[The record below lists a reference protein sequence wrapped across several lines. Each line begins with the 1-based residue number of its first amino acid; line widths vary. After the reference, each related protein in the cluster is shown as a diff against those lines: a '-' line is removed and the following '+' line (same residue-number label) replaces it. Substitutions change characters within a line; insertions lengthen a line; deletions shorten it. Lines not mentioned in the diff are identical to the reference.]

1 MPGGALGDLLGDRLA
16 AVGKAQSS
24 LDLQY
29 TVKEQDMNAD
39 YGEGFDPQQAPRLL
53 RRIGGQAQ
61 RVFDGP
67 PWLMSVLRAAV
78 FLVGYGAI
86 WLLVRGQH
94 PYRGPNTAVM
104 AVVFIAVIIA
114 TVATVK
120 SLRPPSAGW
129 AQKQKDVRAA
139 ALPAYLG
146 TGLLIGALDHA
157 GADRWLVYGVLPAT
171 APLLVVACAWA
182 AAAAARGEW
191 LDYGLCVG
199 LAAAA
204 AIGAFFGPA
213 GVWAVTGIGCA
224 VVVLGHAAARE
235 MVRHRG
241 IAPA

>member
-1 MPGGALGDLLGDRLA
+1 MD
-16 AVGKAQSS
+16 
-24 LDLQY
+24 
-29 TVKEQDMNAD
+29 AD
-39 YGEGFDPQQAPRLL
+39 YGEGSGPQQAPRLL
-53 RRIGGQAQ
+53 TRIGRLAQ
-61 RVFDGP
+61 RVFDGS
-67 PWLMSVLRAAV
+67 PWLVSVLRAAV

-86 WLLVRGQH
+86 WLPVRGQH
-94 PYRGPNTAVM
+94 PYRGPDTAVL

-114 TVATVK
+114 TAATVK

-129 AQKQKDVRAA
+129 AQKQKDARAA
-139 ALPAYLG
+139 VVPAYLG
-146 TGLLIGALDHA
+146 AGLLIGALDHA
-157 GADRWLVYGVLPAT
+157 GAGRWLVYGVLPAT

-204 AIGAFFGPA
+204 TGAFFGPA

-224 VVVLGHAAARE
+224 VVFLGHAAARE

>member
-1 MPGGALGDLLGDRLA
+1 
-16 AVGKAQSS
+16 
-24 LDLQY
+24 
-29 TVKEQDMNAD
+29 MNAD
-39 YGEGFDPQQAPRLL
+39 YGEGFGPQQTPRLL
-53 RRIGGQAQ
+53 TRIGRRVQ
-61 RVFDGP
+61 RVLDAP

-78 FLVGYGAI
+78 FLAGYGAI

-94 PYRGPNTAVM
+94 PYRGPDTTVL
-104 AVVFIAVIIA
+104 AVVFIAVIIPTA
-114 TVATVK
+114 ATVK
-120 SLRPPSAGW
+120 SLRSPSAGW

-139 ALPAYLG
+139 VLPAYFG

-157 GADRWLVYGVLPAT
+157 GAGRWIVYGVLPAT

-204 AIGAFFGPA
+204 ATGAFFGPV

-224 VVVLGHAAARE
+224 VVFLGHAAARE

-241 IAPA
+241 IAPR